1 MSDDKGLALNLAYS
15 NVSGKKW
22 LKQKW
27 TANYNNNND
36 TEEHKQRLSLILH
49 EKKKQYTKIK
59 TQKQSGSKAL
69 TIKFANKIYIRSI
82 ISKIRR
88 YYDIYW

>member
-1 MSDDKGLALNLAYS
+1 MSDDKGLALNIAYS

-49 EKKKQYTKIK
+49 EKRSNA
-59 TQKQSGSKAL
+59 QK
-69 TIKFANKIYIRSI
+69 
-82 ISKIRR
+82 
-88 YYDIYW
+88 

>member
-15 NVSGKKW
+15 KVSGKKW

-36 TEEHKQRLSLILH
+36 TAEHKQRLSLILH
-49 EKKKQYTKIK
+49 EKEAMHK
-59 TQKQSGSKAL
+59 
-69 TIKFANKIYIRSI
+69 NKDA
-82 ISKIRR
+82 KNNLGVK
-88 YYDIYW
+88 YYL

>member
-15 NVSGKKW
+15 KLSGKKW

-49 EKKKQYTKIK
+49 EKRSNA
-59 TQKQSGSKAL
+59 QK
-69 TIKFANKIYIRSI
+69 
-82 ISKIRR
+82 
-88 YYDIYW
+88 

>member
-15 NVSGKKW
+15 KVSGKKW

-49 EKKKQYTKIK
+49 EKKKQCTKIK
-59 TQKQSGSKAL
+59 TQK
-69 TIKFANKIYIRSI
+69 TI
-82 ISKIRR
+82 
-88 YYDIYW
+88 WE

>member
-15 NVSGKKW
+15 IVSGKKW

-49 EKKKQYTKIK
+49 EKRSNA
-59 TQKQSGSKAL
+59 QK
-69 TIKFANKIYIRSI
+69 
-82 ISKIRR
+82 
-88 YYDIYW
+88 

>member
-69 TIKFANKIYIRSI
+69 SIKFANKIYITSI
-82 ISKIRR
+82 ISQIWR
-88 YYDIYW
+88 

>member
-49 EKKKQYTKIK
+49 DKKEVEMHK
-59 TQKQSGSKAL
+59 
-69 TIKFANKIYIRSI
+69 NKDA
-82 ISKIRR
+82 KNNLAAK
-88 YYDIYW
+88 YYL

>member
-1 MSDDKGLALNLAYS
+1 MSDDKGLAFNIAYS

-69 TIKFANKIYIRSI
+69 SIKFANKM
-82 ISKIRR
+82 
-88 YYDIYW
+88 

>member
-15 NVSGKKW
+15 KVSGKKW

-49 EKKKQYTKIK
+49 QKKEAMHK
-59 TQKQSGSKAL
+59 
-69 TIKFANKIYIRSI
+69 NKDA
-82 ISKIRR
+82 KNNLGVK
-88 YYDIYW
+88 

>member
-1 MSDDKGLALNLAYS
+1 MSDDKGLALNIPYS

-36 TEEHKQRLSLILH
+36 TEEHKQRLALILH
-49 EKKKQYTKIK
+49 EKEKQCTKIK

-69 TIKFANKIYIRSI
+69 SIKFANKM
-82 ISKIRR
+82 
-88 YYDIYW
+88 